1 LATPSADGY
10 PLNRGRADA
19 ANAGLTVDY
28 QPQQEQGQCPR
39 LAVVAGSASRAT
51 SELAGLLHRR
61 LRFLSI
67 LFAGLLGIVT
77 LVVLITYSPTP
88 THYSFLALRT
98 PAFAI
103 TALLAIIL
111 WSRKT
116 WTMMQLRLME
126 LLLFGTLIVYY
137 LIRSYFLLLGQGIF
151 PLAVEL
157 VAQERDVLAQKVVTG
172 VKYEVYAPWSMLII
186 AYGIFIPNRWQR
198 CALVIAFMA
207 LSPFVL
213 RTAAYVSSGMP
224 LDNWVNVIG
233 LNGLMILLAISAI
246 AIYGAH
252 RIEVVLD
259 FWSYV

>member
-10 PLNRGRADA
+10 PLNRNRADA
-19 ANAGLTVDY
+19 ANVGLTVDY

-77 LVVLITYSPTP
+77 LVLLITYSPTP

-116 WTMMQLRLME
+116 WPMMQLRLME

-137 LIRSYFLLLGQGIF
+137 LIRSYFLLLGQGIL

-157 VAQERDVLAQKVVTG
+157 VAQERDVLAQKVGSTRRRRLRVGVTAALPPIG
-172 VKYEVYAPWSMLII
+172 RHVQGSA
-186 AYGIFIPNRWQR
+186 IFAQEPVL
-198 CALVIAFMA
+198 CALSRGGGR
-207 LSPFVL
+207 LSTL
-213 RTAAYVSSGMP
+213 TR
-224 LDNWVNVIG
+224 
-233 LNGLMILLAISAI
+233 
-246 AIYGAH
+246 
-252 RIEVVLD
+252 
-259 FWSYV
+259 